1 MTVLML
7 RRARA
12 EDGFGMLELIAAVF
26 VITIALLALMAGY
39 DSAFVSL
46 HNAQRKTT
54 AATLAD
60 AQLELYRA
68 LPYASIGLDATT
80 TSGIGD
86 PANASYD
93 ALYSTNAV
101 LDGDFVTDPATGVVS
116 QDPSGTVN
124 DVTIPG
130 CGASAACSPVQTVTT
145 PDHHSYRVET
155 FIRDRPGATGIS
167 WTERVVWVIV
177 RDAGLSTEPELVRE
191 STAFDRGPGF

>member
-7 RRARA
+7 RRVRA
-12 EDGFGMLELIAAVF
+12 QDGFGMLELIAAVF

-68 LPYASIGLDATT
+68 RPYASIGLDATT
-80 TSGIGD
+80 TANIGD
-86 PANASYD
+86 STNASYD
-93 ALYSTNAV
+93 ALYTTNPILA
-101 LDGDFVTDPATGVVS
+101 GDFVTDPITGVVT
-116 QDPSGTVN
+116 QNPSGTVN
-124 DVTIPG
+124 DVAIAG
-130 CGASAACSPVQTVTT
+130 CGASAACSPVQTVSG
-145 PDHHSYRVET
+145 PDHHPYRVET

-177 RDAGLSTEPELVRE
+177 RDAGLSTKPELVRE
-191 STAFDRGPGF
+191 STAFDRGPG